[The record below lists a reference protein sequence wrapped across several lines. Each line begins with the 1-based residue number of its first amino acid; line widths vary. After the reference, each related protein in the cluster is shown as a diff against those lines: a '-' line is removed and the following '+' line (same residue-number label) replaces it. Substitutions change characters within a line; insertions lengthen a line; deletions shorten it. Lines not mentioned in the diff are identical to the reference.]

1 MKFIHLADLHL
12 GRSIGGFSLLEDQEY
27 ILKQI
32 LDIIRAE
39 KIEGVLICGDIY
51 DKTSPLAEAVGLFDD
66 FVTSLAALDLPVFV
80 ISGRHGSAKKL

>member
-39 KIEGVLICGDIY
+39 KIEGVLSCGEVY
-51 DKTSPLAEAVGLFDD
+51 KRQVS
-66 FVTSLAALDLPVFV
+66 S
-80 ISGRHGSAKKL
+80 S